1 MQSHFQPF
9 DLKRMLLGE
18 QPPLYLLEVALK
30 CVIIFLV
37 LLLVMRLMGKRGQSK
52 LDPMQQMLLIALGS
66 AAGDVLLY
74 PTVALAYAALILFG
88 ITLLTMALDELSA
101 RFQWVRNHV
110 ESKPR
115 LLVRDGIIDR
125 NALDKERTTLRELHA
140 ALRTSGAR
148 SVSQVQYAILEVT
161 GEISV
166 FLCDSSGTDNE
177 DLLATIVQR
186 PDPQVAPSSAPVKL
200 RPID

>member
-1 MQSHFQPF
+1 MESQFQPF
-9 DLKRMLLGE
+9 DLQRLFLGE

-30 CVIIFLV
+30 CVIIFMV

-52 LDPMQQMLLIALGS
+52 LSPMQQMLLIALGS

-74 PTVALAYAALILFG
+74 PTVALAYAALVLFG
-88 ITLLTMALDELSA
+88 ITLLTTALEKLSA
-101 RFQWVRNHV
+101 RFKWVRDHV
-110 ESKPR
+110 ESRPQ
-115 LLVRDGIIDR
+115 LLVRDGVIDR
-125 NALDKERTTLRELHA
+125 EALDKERTTLRELHA

-166 FLCDSSGTDNE
+166 FVYDSSAPDTQ
-177 DLLATIVQR
+177 DLLASIVQ
-186 PDPQVAPSSAPVKL
+186 DNDAKAAPSST
-200 RPID
+200 